1 MKQHKFAP
9 YLFLAPAVILFLAFT
24 VYPILSS
31 LLLSFQRLD
40 GGQYHF
46 VGLSNYSRLLH
57 DSVFLKALWNT
68 FIIFIFQVPIMLL
81 LALILANGLN
91 SKLLRARGL
100 FRVGFFLPS
109 VTSLVAYSILFSII
123 LQDTGIMNAFLG
135 LFGINPVSW
144 LSDPVWAKVS
154 IILAMTWRWTGYNMV
169 IYLAAMQNITEDMY
183 EAASLD
189 GAGKIRQFFS
199 VTVPQLKP
207 VILFTAV
214 ISTISTLQL
223 FDEPYNLT
231 NGGPADA
238 TMTLGLY
245 IYQNGFQYFDF
256 GYASAIAYVVVIIM
270 AVLSWLQM
278 KVTGED

>member
-1 MKQHKFAP
+1 MKQHKWAP
-9 YLFLAPAVILFLAFT
+9 YLFLAPAVILFLSFT

-31 LLLSFQRLD
+31 LILSFQRLD

-46 VGLSNYSRLLH
+46 VGFSNYSRLFH

-81 LALILANGLN
+81 LALVLANGLN
-91 SKLLRARGL
+91 SKRLKARGL

-123 LQDTGIMNAFLG
+123 LQDTGIMNTFLG
-135 LFGINPVSW
+135 LFGIDTIHW
-144 LSDPVWAKVS
+144 LADPVWAKVS

-199 VTVPQLKP
+199 VTIPQLKP

-223 FDEPYNLT
+223 FDEPFNLT
-231 NGGPADA
+231 KGGPADA
-238 TMTLGLY
+238 TMT
-245 IYQNGFQYFDF
+245 DRK
-256 GYASAIAYVVVIIM
+256 SVV
-270 AVLSWLQM
+270 
-278 KVTGED
+278 